1 MVPISKIS
9 LCCLGIII
17 MLGGCSNPT
26 DTSETN
32 ASDDALV
39 SVAEYNGD
47 GYALPYGK
55 ETDQIAEDHQ
65 EQIEKAAVALFQ
77 ENYQT
82 EVAVHNVVGAL
93 DAATVFVE
101 SVGEPHFYTYAVV
114 PIDEKEKKVMT
125 EQISADA
132 FQVENAMK
140 GGLYH
145 MIFSNDFKKLDDYYE
160 SLVAEGKVVG
170 KTEAALENVGGHGFM
185 TPYYF
190 ISTDPDDAAIK
201 PVYDLYLQNPNES
214 VVALRNAYK
223 AELFDSENLKIN
235 IQLFMADKA
244 DKPSEN
250 IFHEVTRALE
260 EMDSIP
266 RGTYS
271 FSLNDH
277 FIDKKSGEGAKEN
290 SLKRGFPDYIVK
302 E

>member
-39 SVAEYNGD
+39 SVAEYNGE

-55 ETDQIAEDHQ
+55 ETDQIAEDHR
-65 EQIEKAAVALFQ
+65 EQIEEATVTLFQ

-82 EVAVHNVVGAL
+82 EVVVHNVVGAL

-132 FQVENAMK
+132 FQVENAIK

-145 MIFSNDFKKLDDYYE
+145 MIFSEEFKKLDNYFE
-160 SLVAEGKVVG
+160 SLVAEGEVIG
-170 KTEAALENVGGHGFM
+170 KTEAALKNVGGHGFM

-190 ISTDPDDAAIK
+190 ITLTSKEEAIQ
-201 PVYDLYLQNPNES
+201 PVYDLYLNDSNES

-223 AELFDSENLKIN
+223 TDLFDSENFKIN
-235 IQLFMADKA
+235 IQLFMADKEEN
-244 DKPSEN
+244 PSEA
-250 IFHEVTRALE
+250 IFHEVTKVLE

-266 RGTYS
+266 SGTYS

-277 FIDKKSGEGAKEN
+277 YIDKKSGEGAKEN
-290 SLKRGFPDYIVK
+290 SLKRSFPDYIVK